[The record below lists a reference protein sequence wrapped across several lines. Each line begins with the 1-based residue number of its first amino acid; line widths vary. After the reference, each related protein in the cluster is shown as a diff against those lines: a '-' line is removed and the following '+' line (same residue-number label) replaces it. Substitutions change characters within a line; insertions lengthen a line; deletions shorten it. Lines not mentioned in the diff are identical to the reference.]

1 MAIALVGVSVWDGVA
16 ERSDP
21 RPQTIRIE
29 GERIAA
35 IGPEPALARDAQ
47 VVALDG
53 ATALPGLVDAHVHMA
68 LDPARST
75 EEQRGDPPEAIAP
88 AMHERAREM
97 LRAGI
102 TTARDLGGEA
112 WLELELRD
120 RIARGEVPG
129 PRLLCAG
136 QPVTSPRG
144 HCWFWGGEARDEA
157 EARAVARRQLERG
170 TDWVKVMA
178 TGGMLTQGTTPGAA
192 QFDAAV
198 LGAIVEEAKAGGRS
212 VAAHCHGTPGIRNA
226 VAAGVATIE
235 HCSWT
240 GDDGFGSA
248 FDVALARAIAER
260 GVWVSPTVHWGWLRL
275 LERDGRPTRI
285 GTRMSHCIQSLRR
298 EGARLVA
305 STDAGIPNVPHHRL
319 PEGLAAFSR
328 LAALTPVETLRAATS
343 EAAEALGLAR
353 TTGVLRPGMCA
364 DVLVVDGDPT
374 RDLAALLRPRLVV
387 ARGRPAA

>member
-1 MAIALVGVSVWDGVA
+1 MAIALSGVAVWDGVA

-35 IGPEPALARDAQ
+35 IGVGPELARDAR
-47 VVALDG
+47 VIPLDG
-53 ATALPGLVDAHVHMA
+53 ATAIPGLMDAHVHLT
-68 LDPARST
+68 LDPERST
-75 EEQRGDPPEAIAP
+75 ELQREAP
-88 AMHERAREM
+88 ADSPRELEARALAM

-102 TTARDLGGEA
+102 TTARDLGGGR
-112 WLELELRD
+112 WRELELRD
-120 RIARGEVPG
+120 RIARGDAPG

-144 HCWFWGGEARDEA
+144 HCWFWGGEARDGA
-157 EARAVARRQLERG
+157 EARAVVRRQLERG
-170 TDWVKVMA
+170 VDWLKLMV
-178 TGGMLTQGTTPGAA
+178 TGGMLTTGTVPGSA
-192 QFDAAV
+192 QFDTAGVSAV
-198 LGAIVEEAKAGGRS
+198 VEEAKAGGRS

-248 FDVALARAIAER
+248 FDAALADAIAER
-260 GVWVSPTVHWGWLRL
+260 GVWVSPTVNAGWLRL
-275 LERDGRPTRI
+275 LEREGRPTRMA
-285 GTRMSHCIQSLRR
+285 TRMSHCLQSLRR
-298 EGARLVA
+298 AGARFVA
-305 STDAGIPNVPHHRL
+305 STDAGIPNVAHHRL
-319 PEGLAAFSR
+319 PEGLAAFAR
-328 LAALTPVETLRAATS
+328 LAALTAVETLRAATS
-343 EAAEALGLAR
+343 DAAEALGLGG
-353 TTGVLRPGMCA
+353 TTGLLRPGLCA

-387 ARGRPAA
+387 ARGRPAL